1 MMVGFLWHKRKSF
14 QFKFIE
20 FMASTGKVR
29 SLRAVGNVSKIVKKS
44 CKNRNKLSPSIWS
57 IRHFLI
63 ILSILY
69 QQQNNIFLFFLGI
82 GVVLVTISGVA
93 WRLTTADGSA
103 CFGME
108 GTEFDH
114 CGRQQCLRNSMSH
127 GLLYPEFQHR
137 QPPPTYQASMQEYR
151 LR

>member
-1 MMVGFLWHKRKSF
+1 M
-14 QFKFIE
+14 
-20 FMASTGKVR
+20 
-29 SLRAVGNVSKIVKKS
+29 
-44 CKNRNKLSPSIWS
+44 
-57 IRHFLI
+57 
-63 ILSILY
+63 
-69 QQQNNIFLFFLGI
+69 
-82 GVVLVTISGVA
+82 TISGIA
-93 WRLTTADGSA
+93 WRLTTADGST

-114 CGRQQCLRNSMSH
+114 CGRQQCMRINSMSH